1 MFTSIRR
8 ISSGKSCII
17 SEKNIL
23 IGQNFE
29 RFVRFV
35 AFWDSCRYKLE
46 KNWRL
51 FLDGARNRLNFASD
65 LRFTHKLDKFLFH
78 IAIIWVIN

>member
-1 MFTSIRR
+1 
-8 ISSGKSCII
+8 
-17 SEKNIL
+17 L
-23 IGQNFE
+23 IGQKIE

-35 AFWDSCRYKLE
+35 AFGDICRYKLE

-65 LRFTHKLDKFLFH
+65 LRFTHKLDKVLFH
-78 IAIIWVIN
+78 IAIVLLLID